1 MFAIFAKKN
10 ISFSIFLQTGDTLY
24 LTYIFPIVSVS
35 VPLMDSCR
43 ILISVHGSRSAQDS
57 SSKLQC
63 QQHRIDD
70 AAGNGNTVYGLL
82 SLTVGIGF
90 FHQCFEIKGLLLQI

>member
-35 VPLMDSCR
+35 VPLMDSCT
-43 ILISVHGSRSAQDS
+43 ILISVHGSRPAQDS
-57 SSKLQC
+57 SRELEC
-63 QQHRIDD
+63 QQHSIDD
-70 AAGNGNTVYGLL
+70 AAGNGDTVYGLF

-90 FHQCFEIKGLLLQI
+90 FHQCFEIKGLQLQI

>member
-35 VPLMDSCR
+35 VPLMDSCT

-57 SSKLQC
+57 GRELEH
-63 QQHRIDD
+63 QQHSIDD
-70 AAGNGNTVYGLL
+70 AAGNGDTVYALF

-90 FHQCFEIKGLLLQI
+90 FHQCFDIKGLHLQI

>member
-43 ILISVHGSRSAQDS
+43 ILISVHSSRSA
-57 SSKLQC
+57 
-63 QQHRIDD
+63 
-70 AAGNGNTVYGLL
+70 
-82 SLTVGIGF
+82 
-90 FHQCFEIKGLLLQI
+90 